1 MKKIFEFTLLFQAAI
16 AFVSV
21 GCLKTE
27 AAASS
32 VDVSPRVKKSFDA
45 NWSFIREDVAGAEQ
59 VAFDDSKWRILD
71 VPHDWSIEGP
81 FDSKNPSAVQGA
93 YLPTG
98 IGWYRKSFT
107 TPSSAVGKKVHI
119 DFDGIY
125 MNGEVWIN
133 GQRLGKRPYGFL
145 GVQYDLTEHLKAE
158 GENVIAVRVDNSLQP
173 SSRWYTGSGIYRH
186 VWLSVT
192 DRLHVGQWGTQVTTP
207 EITAAK
213 GTIEIKT
220 TLVNQHGADKKAYLK
235 QVVLDADGKEKA
247 SVTTEILLKAG
258 GENVITQQLEVMKP
272 ELWSPKSPTLYTI
285 KTELRDG
292 KRMADQYETPLGFRI
307 VMFDAKKGLILNGEP
322 VIMKGV
328 CNHHDLGP
336 LGAALWE
343 DALERRLIMLK
354 EMGCNAIRTAH
365 NPSSIEL
372 LEMCNR
378 LGFLV
383 VNETFDEWRRGWAS
397 EGGTLVS
404 SKKPKGKAKYGYN
417 QYFDEWAER
426 DLIDHIRR
434 DRNHPCVIMWSVGNE
449 VPEAQKYGELETLK
463 RLRELCHQHD
473 PSRLMTVGCNF
484 IEGANNS
491 GFTEFMDVVG
501 YNGGG
506 GSCFQ
511 YEADKAKFPNRLMYA
526 SEVPHSL
533 HTRGEYRT
541 LSRYRLPEHQPPH
554 LTDEEVFPET
564 DGWYESSYDNAG
576 VRISARDSWRLTKNL
591 EFFAGEFRWT
601 GFDYLGESSGWPR
614 VLGNFGIIDL
624 CNFPKDT
631 YYFYQ
636 SQWTE
641 KPMAHL
647 LPHWTWPGK
656 EGTKIPVW
664 CYTNCDE
671 AELFLNGKSLGVKTF
686 DEKNDMHMQW
696 MVPYTPGELK
706 VVAKRDGKVVA
717 NSVRRTAGAPA
728 KVVLTSDR
736 EVMDVGGLKLAFVT
750 IRVEDANG
758 NFVPD
763 ADRWVNLS
771 VEGPGRIIG
780 VGSGDP
786 LSHENFQ
793 SKHVKTFNGL
803 ALAIIASDSKALNSH
818 KKHVEWLA
826 KMGKEPIEPGI
837 RIQAFSKG
845 LKKPEL
851 LVIQEQAAP

>member
-1 MKKIFEFTLLFQAAI
+1 MKQIFKFTLLFQAAI
-16 AFVSV
+16 AFVGV
-21 GCLKTE
+21 GCLKAQ

-32 VDVSPRVKKSFDA
+32 VEGATRVKESFDA
-45 NWSFIREDVAGAEQ
+45 NWSFIRDDVAGAEQ
-59 VAFDDSKWRILD
+59 VAFDDTKWRTLD

-81 FDSKNPSAVQGA
+81 FDSNNPSAAKGA

-107 TPSSAVGKKVHI
+107 TPPSIVGKKVLV

-125 MNGEVWIN
+125 MNGEVWLN
-133 GQRLGKRPYGFL
+133 GQRLGKRPYGYL
-145 GVQYDLTEHLKAE
+145 GVQYDLTKHLKAE

-173 SSRWYTGSGIYRH
+173 SSRWYSGSGIYRH
-186 VWLSVT
+186 VWLSVV
-192 DRLHVGQWGTQVTTP
+192 DRIRVGQWGTQVTTP
-207 EITAAK
+207 EVTDAK
-213 GTIEIKT
+213 ATVEIKT
-220 TLVNQHGADKKAYLK
+220 TLQNDFDKDAAVTLR
-235 QVVLDADGKEKA
+235 QVVVDSAGKEVA
-247 SVTTEILLKAG
+247 SVVQAVAVKAG
-258 GENVITQQLEVMKP
+258 AENTVTQRLVVPKP
-272 ELWSPKSPTLYTI
+272 ALWSPDSPSMYSI
-285 KTELRDG
+285 KTEVLVG
-292 KRMADQYETPLGFRI
+292 KRMADQYETPLGFRT
-307 VMFDAKKGLILNGEP
+307 VVFDPKKGLILNGKS
-322 VIMKGV
+322 VIMQGV

-343 DALERRLIMLK
+343 DALERRLVLLK
-354 EMGCNAIRTAH
+354 EMGCNSIRTAH
-365 NPSSIEL
+365 NPSSVEL

-378 LGFLV
+378 LGFIV
-383 VNETFDEWRRGWAS
+383 IDETFDEWRRGWS
-397 EGGTLVS
+397 FEDGTLVS

-417 QYFDEWAER
+417 KYFDEWAER

-449 VPEAQKYGELETLK
+449 VPEAQKYGEVETLK
-463 RLRELCHQHD
+463 WLRDLCHQHD

-554 LTDEEVFPET
+554 LTDKEVFPET

-601 GFDYLGESSGWPR
+601 GFDYLGESGGWPR

-636 SQWTE
+636 SQWTK

-728 KVVLTSDR
+728 KVVLSSDR
-736 EVMDVGGLKLAFVT
+736 QVIDVGGRKLAFVT
-750 IRVEDANG
+750 IRVVDADG

-771 VEGPGRIIG
+771 VDGPGRIIG

-786 LSHENFQ
+786 LSHESFQ
-793 SKHVKTFNGL
+793 GKHVKTFNGL
-803 ALAIIASDSKALNSH
+803 ALAIIASDSRAVSGH
-818 KKHVEWLA
+818 KKRVENS
-826 KMGKEPIEPGI
+826 KKPIEPGI
-837 RIQAFSKG
+837 RIKAFSKG
-845 LKKPEL
+845 LEKTEEIVIKEL
-851 LVIQEQAAP
+851 IAPGS

>member
-1 MKKIFEFTLLFQAAI
+1 MRPIKTFSRASHLAALSTATILL
-16 AFVSV
+16 VSMMAQSAMAV
-21 GCLKTE
+21 
-27 AAASS
+27 
-32 VDVSPRVKKSFDA
+32 PRARDCFDA
-45 NWSFIREDVAGAEQ
+45 NWLFHQGDVEGGQQPSLDAQA
-59 VAFDDSKWRILD
+59 WRTLD
-71 VPHDWSIEGP
+71 LPHDWSIEGP
-81 FDSKNPSAVQGA
+81 FDSNNPSAAQGA

-107 TPSSAVGKKVHI
+107 TPPSASGKKVFI
-119 DFDGIY
+119 EFDGIY

-133 GQRLGKRPYGFL
+133 GQLLGKRPYGYL

-158 GENVIAVRVDNSLQP
+158 GENVMAVRVDNSLQP
-173 SSRWYTGSGIYRH
+173 SSRWYSGSGIYRH
-186 VWLSVT
+186 VWLSVV
-192 DRLHVGQWGTQVTTP
+192 DRLHVSHWGTQVTTP
-207 EITAAK
+207 EITAEK
-213 GTIEIKT
+213 GTVEIKT
-220 TLVNQHGADKKAYLK
+220 TLVNDHEADKKVSLK
-235 QVVLDADGKEKA
+235 QVVLNANGKEEA
-247 SVTTEILLKAG
+247 SVTTEILLKAAG
-258 GENVITQQLEVMKP
+258 KNVVTQQLEVIKP

-285 KTELRDG
+285 KTELVDG
-292 KRMADQYETPLGFRI
+292 KRIADQYQTPLGFRT
-307 VMFDAKKGLILNGEP
+307 VVFDAKRGLLLNGES
-322 VIMKGV
+322 VIMRGV

-365 NPSSIEL
+365 NPSSPEL

-383 VNETFDEWRRGWAS
+383 INETFDEWRRGWAS
-397 EGGTLVS
+397 EGKTLVS

-417 QYFDEWAER
+417 RYFDEWAER

-434 DRNHPCVIMWSVGNE
+434 DRNHPSVIMWSVGNE
-449 VPEAQKYGELETLK
+449 VPEAQKYGEVETLK
-463 RLRELCHQHD
+463 RLRDLCHQHD

-484 IEGANNS
+484 IEGANTS

-511 YEADKAKFPNRLMYA
+511 YEADKAKFPDRLMYA

-541 LSRYRLPEHQPPH
+541 HSRYRLPEHQPPH
-554 LTDEEVFPET
+554 LTAEEVFAET

-576 VRISARDSWRLTKNL
+576 VRISARDSWRLTRNL

-601 GFDYLGESSGWPR
+601 GFDYLGESGGWPR

-641 KPMAHL
+641 EPMAHL

-656 EGTKIPVW
+656 EGTEIPVW

-696 MVPYTPGELK
+696 MVPYTPGTLK

-717 NSVRRTAGAPA
+717 NSVRHTAGAPA
-728 KVVLTSDR
+728 TVVLASDR
-736 EVMDVGGLKLAFVT
+736 PVIEVGGRKLAFVS
-750 IRVEDANG
+750 IRVVDADG
-758 NFVPD
+758 HFVPD
-763 ADRWVNLS
+763 ADRWVKLS
-771 VEGPGRIIG
+771 VRGPGRIIG
-780 VGSGDP
+780 IGSGDP
-786 LSHENFQ
+786 LSHESFQ
-793 SKHVKTFNGL
+793 SNHVKTFNGL
-803 ALAIIASDSKALNSH
+803 ALAIIASDSRAVNSH
-818 KKHVEWLA
+818 MKHVAWLA
-826 KMGKEPIEPGI
+826 KTGQDPAEPGI
-837 RIQAFSKG
+837 RIQAYSKG
-845 LKKPEL
+845 LEDPEEI
-851 LVIQEQAAP
+851 VIQEKKAP